1 MKRLKRIILS
11 GFVLL
16 AAWYPAP
23 ADAQGDVRTT
33 YAVVRE
39 GRVTFQAAGVA
50 EPFRVLFLSDTHFTV
65 EDSRGEPYRKYSERM
80 GGAAVRPE
88 NYGVSNGR
96 ERQLLKVL
104 AQARKDSVEL
114 VVLGGDMLNFPS
126 LASVDSLLAIM
137 THSGLDWVYI
147 AGNHDWHY
155 EGEAGTSAEQR
166 SRWESTALAPL
177 YQGGDPLARAEVRH
191 GVNLVF
197 IDNSTLEVTPGQL
210 DFLRREIARGLP
222 MVLFMH
228 VPVYFPGQNID
239 YSCGHPQW
247 DEVHDCYYEIER
259 RQPWPK
265 EGHTATTQAFC
276 ELVRECPQIIGCFAG
291 HTHERAIDFY
301 NGRLQ
306 YVVGANHSGDAVTI
320 RFEPPAR

>member
-96 ERQLLKVL
+96 ERQLLKAL

-137 THSGLDWVYI
+137 THSGLDW
-147 AGNHDWHY
+147 
-155 EGEAGTSAEQR
+155 
-166 SRWESTALAPL
+166 
-177 YQGGDPLARAEVRH
+177 
-191 GVNLVF
+191 
-197 IDNSTLEVTPGQL
+197 STLPA
-210 DFLRREIARGLP
+210 I
-222 MVLFMH
+222 
-228 VPVYFPGQNID
+228 
-239 YSCGHPQW
+239 
-247 DEVHDCYYEIER
+247 
-259 RQPWPK
+259 
-265 EGHTATTQAFC
+265 TT
-276 ELVRECPQIIGCFAG
+276 G
-291 HTHERAIDFY
+291 TTRAKP
-301 NGRLQ
+301 
-306 YVVGANHSGDAVTI
+306 
-320 RFEPPAR
+320 EPPPSSAAGGSPRPWLPCTKGATLGARRSPPWGEPRLYRQLHARSHARTARLPAP

>member
-1 MKRLKRIILS
+1 MS

-16 AAWYPAP
+16 AAWHPAP

-39 GRVTFQAAGVA
+39 GRVTFQTAGVD

-96 ERQLLKVL
+96 ERQLLKAL

-210 DFLRREIARGLP
+210 DFLRREIARRLP

-228 VPVYFPGQNID
+228 VPVYFRGRTSTTAVAIPSGTR
-239 YSCGHPQW
+239 PT
-247 DEVHDCYYEIER
+247 
-259 RQPWPK
+259 
-265 EGHTATTQAFC
+265 TATTRSSGAS
-276 ELVRECPQIIGCFAG
+276 LGPRRDTRLRRRPFASWCASVPKSSAASPDTPTSAPLTSTTG
-291 HTHERAIDFY
+291 DFSTWS
-301 NGRLQ
+301 
-306 YVVGANHSGDAVTI
+306 VPITAAM
-320 RFEPPAR
+320 P

>member
-1 MKRLKRIILS
+1 M
-11 GFVLL
+11 
-16 AAWYPAP
+16 
-23 ADAQGDVRTT
+23 
-33 YAVVRE
+33 
-39 GRVTFQAAGVA
+39 
-50 EPFRVLFLSDTHFTV
+50 
-65 EDSRGEPYRKYSERM
+65 
-80 GGAAVRPE
+80 
-88 NYGVSNGR
+88 
-96 ERQLLKVL
+96 
-104 AQARKDSVEL
+104 
-114 VVLGGDMLNFPS
+114 
-126 LASVDSLLAIM
+126 
-137 THSGLDWVYI
+137 
-147 AGNHDWHY
+147 
-155 EGEAGTSAEQR
+155 
-166 SRWESTALAPL
+166 
-177 YQGGDPLARAEVRH
+177 ARAEVRH

-210 DFLRREIARGLP
+210 DFLHREIARGLP

-247 DEVHDCYYEIER
+247 DEAHDCYYEIER